1 MKYRRLTEE
10 ELQALEQEFV
20 NFLAAAQITGPDWEK
35 MKINEPQVA
44 EELIDAFSDL
54 VYEKV
59 LKNIQLLEYRDAKT
73 LNIFKFEEDKIL
85 LLGLRVKE
93 KSEMDLTKPESFKLN
108 NLTIS
113 SLTVIKT
120 ERKYSKSKEMEVFE
134 LIQNG
139 CVITDDKLYEL
150 DRKSVV

>member
-10 ELQALEQEFV
+10 ELQALEQEFI

-59 LKNIQLLEYRDAKT
+59 LKNIQLLEYRDEKT

-120 ERKYSKSKEMEVFE
+120 ERKYSKSKERLLAHQI
-134 LIQNG
+134 LILQCTRLRFTTLNH
-139 CVITDDKLYEL
+139 CLN
-150 DRKSVV
+150 